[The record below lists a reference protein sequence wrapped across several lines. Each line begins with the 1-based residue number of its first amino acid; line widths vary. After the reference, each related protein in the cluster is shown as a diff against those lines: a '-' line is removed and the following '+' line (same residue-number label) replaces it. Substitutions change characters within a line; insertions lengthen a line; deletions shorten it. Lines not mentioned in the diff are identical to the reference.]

1 MPWEIFQQ
9 FKNKKCLTSKT
20 NKNPINKNLAECN
33 CYTIEF
39 AGMTH
44 RTRKKTG
51 EGWFMMDVDVMVI
64 VHLMKIQGWIMR
76 IENRLQG

>member
-1 MPWEIFQQ
+1 MRKVC
-9 FKNKKCLTSKT
+9 KNK
-20 NKNPINKNLAECN
+20 KNPINKNLAECN

-51 EGWFMMDVDVMVI
+51 EGGFMMDVDVMVI
-64 VHLMKIQGWIMR
+64 VHLMIIQGWMMR